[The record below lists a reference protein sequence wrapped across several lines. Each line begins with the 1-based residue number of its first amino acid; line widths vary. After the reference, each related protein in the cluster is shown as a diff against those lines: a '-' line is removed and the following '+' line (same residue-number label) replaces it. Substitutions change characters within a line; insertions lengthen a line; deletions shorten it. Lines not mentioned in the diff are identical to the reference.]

1 VFACGWEDREYQN
14 NASGYFLI
22 FSMDKTGASP
32 WCARFSIFKRADRAV
47 KLRERNRASKTRG
60 GRMTGSR
67 LHAGVRTPRFE
78 PAAVFAPTGVANW
91 VEVSLS
97 SFRQPLVS
105 GCIKADRSRPA
116 GIPYLNRQCLLP
128 DTAIAL
134 LENQPGR
141 PCPNPDAPPRRR
153 RALYGADAL
162 GDGVARCCGRRNSSA

>member
-1 VFACGWEDREYQN
+1 MGNTGGVTVGCTVFDFLSGRTARLNDGKGTEPIRPVVAGWQARDCVPVYGHHD
-14 NASGYFLI
+14 SGLCQL
-22 FSMDKTGASP
+22 GA
-32 WCARFSIFKRADRAV
+32 
-47 KLRERNRASKTRG
+47 
-60 GRMTGSR
+60 
-67 LHAGVRTPRFE
+67 
-78 PAAVFAPTGVANW
+78 TGVANR

-105 GCIKADRSRPA
+105 GCIKTDRSRPA

-141 PCPNPDAPPRRR
+141 PCPNPDAPPRRG

-162 GDGVARCCGRRNSSA
+162 GDIAARCCGRRNSSA